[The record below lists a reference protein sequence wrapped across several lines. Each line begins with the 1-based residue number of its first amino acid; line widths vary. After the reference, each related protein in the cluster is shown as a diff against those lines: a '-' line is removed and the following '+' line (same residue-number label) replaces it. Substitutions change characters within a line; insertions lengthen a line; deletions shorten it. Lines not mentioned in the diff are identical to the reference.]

1 MEKAAMTDTDECGSG
16 AHLVDLADGIVR
28 DYFAEFGPVVDTRN
42 GNSPVIDVEQKAGH
56 IPRSE
61 IHRHNCR
68 KVEAMRLGNLE
79 TPGTLATL
87 ASCSSG
93 ISANAS
99 VWNSGRSRQATR
111 YSNFRIMDV
120 GVYCVSAWEFWDIGL
135 STRVAVEPSP
145 ASMSRASRCAYLVRT
160 WRRSA

>member
-1 MEKAAMTDTDECGSG
+1 MTDTDECGSG

-28 DYFAEFGPVVDTRN
+28 DYLAEFAPVVDTRN
-42 GNSPVIDVEQKAGH
+42 GNSPVIDVKQKAGH

-61 IHRHNCR
+61 IHRQNCR
-68 KVEAMRLGNLE
+68 KVESMRLGNLE
-79 TPGTLATL
+79 APGTLATL

-93 ISANAS
+93 ISANGS
-99 VWNSGRSRQATR
+99 VRNFGRSRQAR
-111 YSNFRIMDV
+111 VMDV
-120 GVYCVSAWEFWDIGL
+120 GVYCASAWEFWAIGL
-135 STRVAVEPSP
+135 SMRVTVEPSP